1 MDKIAERIFGF
12 YKPNSDKLNKYGF
25 TEKNGAHVYTAQ
37 IMDGQFLLTL
47 KITEND
53 IHTEVIDLATN
64 EPYTLFLVDGAMG
77 SFVGE
82 VRSFY
87 ESALRDI
94 ADKCFDKCIF
104 KSEYTQ
110 GLIEYVATTYGD
122 APEFLWEKYPD
133 CAIFRR
139 KDNNKWYG
147 LIMTVAKSKLG
158 LQSDERVEIL
168 DLKADTNEIDSLVD
182 GKKIFSGYHMNKRHW
197 ITVCLDGSVPLREI
211 ERMLD
216 ISYKLAGKK

>member
-1 MDKIAERIFGF
+1 MDKLAEKIFRF
-12 YKPNSDKLNKYGF
+12 YKPNFERLTAYGF
-25 TEKNGAHVYTAQ
+25 IEKNGAYFYTAE
-37 IMDGQFLLTL
+37 IMDGQFSLNV
-47 KITEND
+47 KITD
-53 IHTEVIDLATN
+53 VDVDTEVIDLASN
-64 EPYTLFLVDGAMG
+64 ESYTLFLIDGAGG

-87 ESALRDI
+87 ERVLTDI

-110 GLIEYVATTYGD
+110 KLIEHVLNTYGD

-168 DLKADTNEIDSLVD
+168 DLKADTNTIDDLVD
-182 GKKIFSGYHMNKRHW
+182 GKKVFGGYHMNKRHW
-197 ITVCLDGSVPLREI
+197 ITVCLDGSVKLSDIRE
-211 ERMLD
+211 MLD
-216 ISYKLAGKK
+216 ISYKLAGKG